1 MRLKLNPVYKDTQF
15 QDHCMQ
21 CPFERVVNLLY
32 MKNMYQYQVSLLF
45 YNILCGSRKYPYP
58 PSPHGREWKFRGV
71 GGVIGPGISGGE
83 GGKGCCFDEF
93 FSRPVSIFLLLY
105 VMFRC
110 LH

>member
-1 MRLKLNPVYKDTQF
+1 MPPFCFTTEFEENGSSGYCDVYPRKVEYLVSSHFLQDGAIHIVWF
-15 QDHCMQ
+15 QKISI
-21 CPFERVVNLLY
+21 P
-32 MKNMYQYQVSLLF
+32 
-45 YNILCGSRKYPYP
+45 
-58 PSPHGREWKFRGV
+58 PHGREWKFRGV

-105 VMFRC
+105 VMFCC